1 MRNCTQCNNDF
12 TFYDRLK
19 TFFNNGHLKCMH
31 CNADYEPKI
40 NGYRGI
46 YFFII
51 YISNIFVFNNI
62 IILNDFML
70 KVTLQTLIIII
81 TFPLFDLLPHRW
93 HRYEKI
99 N

>member
-1 MRNCTQCNNDF
+1 MRNCTQCNNRF
-12 TFYDRLK
+12 TFLDRLK
-19 TFFNNGHLKCMH
+19 ALFNGHLKCTH

-46 YFFII
+46 YFFVII
-51 YISNIFVFNNI
+51 MANAFVFNNI

-70 KVTLQTLIIII
+70 KITLQILTIII